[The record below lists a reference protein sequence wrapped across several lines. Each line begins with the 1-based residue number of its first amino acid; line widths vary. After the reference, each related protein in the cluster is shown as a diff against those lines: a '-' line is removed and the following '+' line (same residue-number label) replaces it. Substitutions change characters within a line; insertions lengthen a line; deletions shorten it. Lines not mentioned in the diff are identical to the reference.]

1 MKCDSLGLVSLTKFE
16 LSLLLCWLDC
26 FLYRGKE
33 TSCLSY
39 LLKETNWL
47 THWLILLLSHLALRH
62 DNLTSFWFI
71 WNRVL
76 VLALVFFCC
85 VSVCCLFSFRLYPL
99 KKIIRNYIRVYNE
112 NYMMLLLTSSQIIF
126 SLSKRSE
133 NIAIGS

>member
-1 MKCDSLGLVSLTKFE
+1 MKFK
-16 LSLLLCWLDC
+16 LSLLLCWLEC

-33 TSCLSY
+33 TSCLLY

-47 THWLILLLSHLALRH
+47 THWLILLLSPLALRH

-76 VLALVFFCC
+76 GASLSFLFLFECLLFIFLLLV
-85 VSVCCLFSFRLYPL
+85 SL
-99 KKIIRNYIRVYNE
+99 KKKFVRNYIRVYNE
-112 NYMMLLLTSSQIIF
+112 KYMMLLLTSTQIII

-133 NIAIGS
+133 KFAIGS